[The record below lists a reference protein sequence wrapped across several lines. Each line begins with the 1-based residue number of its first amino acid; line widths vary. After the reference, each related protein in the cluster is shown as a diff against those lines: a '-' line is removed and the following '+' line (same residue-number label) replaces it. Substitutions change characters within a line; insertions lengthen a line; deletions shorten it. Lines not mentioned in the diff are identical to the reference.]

1 MRDLIKNILRESS
14 HISPN
19 APHWVEEFQ
28 TMSTKDRI
36 TQIEKNKKDIEKILP
51 RIVEFFKD
59 KFGKYLLKFEIEE
72 KGLHYGNE
80 NYTSKTINLIFYLS
94 ELTPDVN
101 GAKREIF
108 NDLNSF
114 FAVGDS
120 GCYRAAEGSCR
131 SDPQAYQDELT
142 LFKNWIQ
149 QSSRSQLNVCLPH
162 LSGQTE
168 ESQVS

>member
-1 MRDLIKNILRESS
+1 MRDLIKNILRENR

-19 APHWVEEFQ
+19 APHWVEAFQ
-28 TMSTKDRI
+28 TMSREDRI
-36 TQIEKNKKDIEKILP
+36 SQIVKNKKDLERILP

-59 KFGKYLLKFEIEE
+59 KFGKYLLKFEIGE

-94 ELTPDVN
+94 ESTPDVN

-114 FAVGDS
+114 F
-120 GCYRAAEGSCR
+120 
-131 SDPQAYQDELT
+131 
-142 LFKNWIQ
+142 NI
-149 QSSRSQLNVCLPH
+149 NVSYYGTPLEFEVYKMSWQK
-162 LSGQTE
+162 L
-168 ESQVS
+168 

>member
-80 NYTSKTINLIFYLS
+80 NYSSKTINLIFYLS
-94 ELTPDVN
+94 ESTPDVN

-114 FAVGDS
+114 FNINVS
-120 GCYRAAEGSCR
+120 YYGSPLEFEVYKM
-131 SDPQAYQDELT
+131 SWQKL
-142 LFKNWIQ
+142 
-149 QSSRSQLNVCLPH
+149 
-162 LSGQTE
+162 
-168 ESQVS
+168 

>member
-28 TMSTKDRI
+28 TMSKKDRI

-59 KFGKYLLKFEIEE
+59 KFGKYLLKFEIGE

-114 FAVGDS
+114 F
-120 GCYRAAEGSCR
+120 
-131 SDPQAYQDELT
+131 
-142 LFKNWIQ
+142 NI
-149 QSSRSQLNVCLPH
+149 NVSYYGTPLEFEVYKMSWQK
-162 LSGQTE
+162 L
-168 ESQVS
+168 

>member
-59 KFGKYLLKFEIEE
+59 KFGK
-72 KGLHYGNE
+72 GLHYGNE

-114 FAVGDS
+114 F
-120 GCYRAAEGSCR
+120 
-131 SDPQAYQDELT
+131 
-142 LFKNWIQ
+142 NI
-149 QSSRSQLNVCLPH
+149 NVSYYGTPLEFEVYKMSWQK
-162 LSGQTE
+162 L
-168 ESQVS
+168 